1 MRLKE
6 NPEIPEGINA
16 SGDNHFSEFALLLLG
31 VSSAVV
37 VAVLLIAFS
46 AQYFARMIPFAW
58 EQQITQHYAHYY
70 EQSQTAVEREPVPE
84 IILDTEQAL
93 SDLGDRLLEH
103 LDVPPGMSFT
113 FHYIDEWAPN
123 AFATLGGHIF
133 ITYGLLQQVSSENAL
148 AMVMA
153 HEIAHVIHRHP
164 VQALGRGAVIQL
176 VLVTVMG
183 SEGSSSIQS
192 ILGQTGLLTLLSFNR
207 DMEREADSVARAALL
222 SYYGH
227 LQGADEFFIK
237 MQQQADSEQWLTVFQ
252 THPGVDE
259 RITAIQASADRD
271 RNHGLVKLDDRLLR
285 LTDDS

>member
-16 SGDNHFSEFALLLLG
+16 SQDNHFSEFALLLLG
-31 VSSAVV
+31 VSTTVV

-58 EQQITQHYAHYY
+58 EQQLTQFYVQA
-70 EQSQTAVEREPVPE
+70 QVDTEPQPVAD
-84 IILDTEQAL
+84 IVVDAEQAL
-93 SDLGDRLLEH
+93 NDLGENLLEH
-103 LDVPPGMSFT
+103 LDVPTGMSFT
-113 FHYIDEWAPN
+113 FHYLDEWTPN

-148 AMVMA
+148 AMVLA
-153 HEIAHVIHRHP
+153 HEMAHVIHRHP

-176 VLVTVMG
+176 VLFTVIG
-183 SEGSSSIQS
+183 GEGASSMQS
-192 ILGQTGLLTLLSFNR
+192 ILGQAGLLTLLSFNR

-227 LQGADEFFIK
+227 LQGADEFFVK
-237 MQQQADSEQWLTVFQ
+237 MQQQSGSEQWLTVFQ

-259 RITAIQASADRD
+259 RITAIKQSADREGG
-271 RNHGLVKLDDRLLR
+271 NTLVALDDRLLR
-285 LTDDS
+285 LTDSSQK